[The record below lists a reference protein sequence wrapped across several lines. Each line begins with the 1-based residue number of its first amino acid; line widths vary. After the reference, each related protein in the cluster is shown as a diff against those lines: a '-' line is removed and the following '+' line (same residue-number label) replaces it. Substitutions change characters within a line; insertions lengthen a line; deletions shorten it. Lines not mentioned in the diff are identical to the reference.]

1 MISASWLI
9 NTITRDIPFEK
20 FSLSILS
27 INIPMKMYDENIAT
41 RERKGREL
49 GRDGEIR
56 ELAGRNCVA
65 ANPCYRVTAGEERA
79 INWLLRGTRWGRDS
93 PCSIATR
100 RLVPIERL
108 PADWH
113 FAPCRPEVIQC
124 QWPASARPP
133 LFLSCP
139 VLRFRFQFN
148 SISLSYQ
155 SGKEKKDR
163 IIYLFTYPK
172 LSFFSKTRE
181 DCDSSITWKK
191 ILKKKK
197 KKKKKLFQDKISR
210 YVGLL

>member
-27 INIPMKMYDENIAT
+27 RNIPMKISQLEK
-41 RERKGREL
+41 RKEL

-148 SISLSYQ
+148 SISLSCQ
-155 SGKEKKDR
+155 SGKN
-163 IIYLFTYPK
+163 
-172 LSFFSKTRE
+172 
-181 DCDSSITWKK
+181 KK
-191 ILKKKK
+191 I
-197 KKKKKLFQDKISR
+197 
-210 YVGLL
+210 V